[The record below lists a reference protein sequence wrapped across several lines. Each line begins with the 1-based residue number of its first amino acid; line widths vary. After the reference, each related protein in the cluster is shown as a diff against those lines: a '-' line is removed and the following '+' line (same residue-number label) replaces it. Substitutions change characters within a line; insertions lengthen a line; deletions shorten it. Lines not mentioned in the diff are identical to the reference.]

1 MNYDPDTAVRFDVD
15 GNPVEVLDH
24 AYRPEKNEVMIT
36 VGGKTIPAETFGK
49 IIGTIPR
56 S

>member
-1 MNYDPDTAVRFDVD
+1 VNYDPDTAGRFDVD
-15 GNPVEVLDH
+15 GNPLEVMEH
-24 AYRPEKNEVMIT
+24 AYRPEKDAVTIT
-36 VGGKTIPAETFGK
+36 MGGKTVPAETFGK